1 MLMTDQSQQVLLE
14 AIKASLFGSTFSYPD
29 NTDWDA
35 VINEAKSQTV
45 MGLISPLI
53 PVYDKSR
60 DSRTAHYIRLLYEQ
74 DKLLKL
80 LKEHNIP
87 CVILKGCAAAVYYP
101 KPSLRTMGDVDFLV
115 PRNRFDDAMKVMES
129 NGYVYSHGKGDDGG
143 LAFQSRHIGYF
154 KNGIEFELHHHF
166 SSKGFN
172 IDGILE
178 NAIQNREY
186 KELSGFRFP
195 VLPETENGLVL
206 LGHMNQHMLTDHL
219 GLRQITD
226 WEMYVHAVLNSEKW
240 KEEFAPIAKEIGLF
254 ELAVNVTKMCEKHLG
269 LPEMTGRNDS
279 AKEEMADRMMENLL
293 TYGNF
298 GRKQPSLSED
308 SGERIRT
315 VLGDIKSKGLFS
327 YFQDNGLETWALCKK
342 HPVLKPAAFLYGF
355 FRFLIRGTTGI
366 IKTGKLKEQ
375 IKYVR
380 QRTQFDRDL
389 GIRTKETRKLHRNK
403 KPSK

>member
-1 MLMTDQSQQVLLE
+1 MLMTETSQHVLLE

-29 NTDWDA
+29 DTDWDA
-35 VINEAKSQTV
+35 VIKEAESQTV
-45 MGLISPLI
+45 MGLISPVI
-53 PVYDKSR
+53 PADDKSK

-74 DKLLKL
+74 DKLLRML
-80 LKEHNIP
+80 EEHNIP

-115 PRNRFDDAMKVMES
+115 PRSQFDAAMKLMES

-172 IDGILE
+172 IDDILE
-178 NAIQNREY
+178 NAIQNRAY
-186 KELSGFRFP
+186 KELCGFRFP

-219 GLRQITD
+219 GLRQIID
-226 WEMYVHAVLNSEKW
+226 WEMYVHSVLNSEKW
-240 KEEFAPIAKEIGLF
+240 EEEFAPIAKEIGF
-254 ELAVNVTKMCEKHLG
+254 YKLAVNVTRMCEKHLG
-269 LPEMTGRNDS
+269 LPETIERHDS
-279 AKEEMADRMMENLL
+279 AIEEIADKMMENLL

-298 GRKQPSLSED
+298 GRKQSSRSDD

-315 VLGDIKSKGLFS
+315 VLGDIKSRGLFS
-327 YFQDNGLETWALCKK
+327 YFQDNGQETWALCKK
-342 HPVLKPAAFLYGF
+342 HPRLKPIAFLYGF

-380 QRTQFDRDL
+380 QKKQFDHAL
-389 GIRTKETRKLHRNK
+389 GIRTKETGKIRQNK